1 MMKRNSSAHRI
12 LLFKLY
18 LNRNP
23 TPLPENG
30 NECLEIMIGP
40 KVKREW
46 ESYSYC
52 MEEDSTYTV
61 QCQTRAD
68 FTAQGAVELH
78 IKPLCTGIY
87 SSSLYSIVTV
97 AYIYPSD
104 LLDVIR
110 FVPKGTTCA
119 LAVFLCT

>member
-1 MMKRNSSAHRI
+1 MVKRNSSAHQI
-12 LLFKLY
+12 LLFKLD

-30 NECLEIMIGP
+30 NECLEIMIGS

-52 MEEDSTYTV
+52 MKEDSTYTV
-61 QCQTRAD
+61 QCQTRSY

-78 IKPLCTGIY
+78 IKPLCTY
-87 SSSLYSIVTV
+87 SSSFYSI
-97 AYIYPSD
+97 
-104 LLDVIR
+104 
-110 FVPKGTTCA
+110 
-119 LAVFLCT
+119 